1 MGNCM
6 ETSTCSYEEEIQQQ
20 TEQKK
25 QEERAAAEQEQ
36 EKGGFVKQ
44 GSFRMKLLLTR
55 EELEWLLFQLKEKG
69 GKRLEDVLVE
79 MESVKER
86 NEGWKPSLESIME
99 SPEIQTVEMD

>member
-20 TEQKK
+20 REQK

-36 EKGGFVKQ
+36 EKGGFVKA
-44 GSFRMKLLLTR
+44 GSFRMKLLLTK

-79 MESVKER
+79 MESGKGR
-86 NEGWKPSLESIME
+86 NEGWKPSLESITE